1 MIKFLLLIIL
11 FCISCSHTPT
21 VRDLQE
27 DLRKRKFNLGNLYS
41 VKDPERLKWHLNIT
55 RTEQAQKIS
64 KGNKNIIVAII
75 DTGIDTH
82 HPDLKDNLW
91 INHKEKTGIPGVD
104 DDNNGYIDDIHGWN
118 FPDNNNNVRD
128 RHGHGT
134 HVAGII
140 GGKGKKCYP
149 GIAPE
154 VSLMILKYYHPSA
167 SGNENLENTIKSIR
181 YAINNGAH
189 IINFSGGGSEPNAR
203 EEEVIIDAFEKQ
215 IVFVTAGGNEHSDTK
230 DKPYY
235 PASYNLPN
243 IFAVGATNEQ
253 DEHSHFSNKGA
264 DITAHA
270 PGTKIYSTLPSSR
283 CGFLTG
289 TSQSTPIFTGGAVLV
304 KSHHKLTQ
312 AADIIAHL
320 KATLDRKQQLAGKSQ
335 SSGRANLHKAL
346 GSLGQG
352 TTVTGVHTQQ
362 PDTDYEHNIGQRKEQ
377 DERKNQISSFE
388 QLIDLAQVK
397 EKIKVSQN
405 QKNSTQSSGK
415 QASAERQGKR
425 NPAFFD
431 KYESLLINPAHL
443 SDFFIPSPN
452 SQ

>member
-1 MIKFLLLIIL
+1 MVKILLLFIL

-21 VRDLQE
+21 VRDPQE
-27 DLRKRKFNLGNLYS
+27 DLRKRKFNLGNLHQ
-41 VKDPERLKWHLNIT
+41 VQDPERYKWHLKIT
-55 RTEQAQKIS
+55 HTYKAQKIS
-64 KGNKNIIVAII
+64 KGNKNIVVAII
-75 DTGIDTH
+75 DTGIDTN

-91 INHKEKTGIPGVD
+91 INHKEKAGTPGVD

-118 FPDNNNNVRD
+118 FPDNNNNIRD

-140 GGKGKKCYP
+140 GGTGQKCNP

-154 VSLMILKYYHPSA
+154 VSLMILKYYNPSA

-215 IVFVTAGGNEHSDTK
+215 IVFVTAGGNEHSDTT

-253 DEHSHFSNKGA
+253 DEHSPFSNKGA

-320 KATLDRKQQLAGKSQ
+320 KATLDHKKQLAGKSQ

-352 TTVTGVHTQQ
+352 TTVTGVQTQQ

-377 DERKNQISSFE
+377 DELKIQMTSFE

-397 EKIKVSQN
+397 EKNQPGKSQ
-405 QKNSTQSSGK
+405 KKPIHSSGK
-415 QASAERQGKR
+415 QASAELKSKR
-425 NPAFFD
+425 NPAFFN
-431 KYESLLINPAHL
+431 KYENLLINPAYL
-443 SDFFIPSPN
+443 SDFFVSPQN